1 MRDHVRR
8 LRDQLRAQPLWF
20 RLLLRLALWSL
31 FALGPATRLT
41 AWLCI
46 GAIVEAWPWQL
57 WAGSYLDFAQNMLE
71 PGRPVV
77 YVCLLVV
84 GWWLLGLLIDP
95 KPPERGRGLRL
106 LLAPPKLAWLAVVAV
121 CLLAL
126 SPLLAIGGVRAAR
139 TLPPRTDHL
148 LQENCGHCHSPY
160 RPQHLIKPAGM
171 WRATVRRMIER
182 NEAPVSDEDGER
194 IIDWL
199 TDYRSYSDS
208 WMFRARCERCHGRQH
223 LREVPRTA
231 EEWSWIVRRV
241 SWVSPFA
248 FRADQQEQVDRYVRA
263 ELASPEPEPGSAE
276 AEEQERRLLLQRSC
290 NPCHSISLIL
300 EEGALD
306 DAETMIRRMAR
317 KNPDLVPEDR
327 VHDLVEAVLAVPT
340 DEQAFRRW
348 FPHDI
353 LRETER

>member
-1 MRDHVRR
+1 MLERVRR
-8 LRDQLRAQPLWF
+8 LRDQLRALPLWF

-41 AWLCI
+41 AWLCV
-46 GAIVEAWPWQL
+46 GAIAEAWPWQL
-57 WAGSYLDFAQNMLE
+57 WGGPYLEFAAEMLE
-71 PGRPVV
+71 LGRPVV
-77 YVCLLVV
+77 YCLLLVV

-95 KPPERGRGLRL
+95 RPPKRRLWLRL
-106 LLAPPKLAWLAVVAV
+106 LLAPPKLAWLAVVAA

-139 TLPPRTDHL
+139 AFPPRTDHL
-148 LQENCGHCHSPY
+148 LQENCGHCHSSN
-160 RPQHLIKPAGM
+160 RPLHYIKSEEM

-182 NEAPVSDEDGER
+182 NEAPVSDADGER

-199 TDYRSYSDS
+199 TDYRSFDDGS
-208 WMFRARCERCHGRQH
+208 MFRAKCERCHGRQH
-223 LREVPRTA
+223 LREVPRVA

-241 SWVSPFA
+241 GWTSPFA
-248 FRADQQEQVDRYVRA
+248 FRADQMEQVDRWVRA
-263 ELASPEPEPGSAE
+263 ELASPEPAPGSPE

-306 DAETMIRRMAR
+306 DAETMIERMAR
-317 KNPDLVPEDR
+317 KNPDIIPPDR
-327 VHDLVEAVLAVPT
+327 VDELVEAVRAVPT
-340 DEQAFRRW
+340 EPEAFRRA

-353 LRETER
+353 LYRIDP